1 LGRDVKTRGE
11 QVGILG
17 LGYSVRE
24 ASARRIGIR
33 YPYFVET
40 LVNAGQIA
48 SRLYSL
54 YLANLGQYGS
64 IVFGDVDTQKYEGDL
79 VTLNC
84 LPHGDIVDNFW
95 LMKTNVTMVDG
106 NETATELINRTNTQ
120 LGVFD

>member
-54 YLANLGQYGS
+54 YLANLGQYSS
-64 IVFGDVDTQKYEGDL
+64 IVFGDVD
-79 VTLNC
+79 TLNC